1 MTDMSE
7 PAKIRHAL
15 DATAG
20 VMKVAI
26 LLNAMS
32 AILYLWR
39 RGASE
44 LVMVCMWSAIFIL
57 ALIVYRVRERK
68 LRALDPD

>member
-1 MTDMSE
+1 
-7 PAKIRHAL
+7 
-15 DATAG
+15 
-20 VMKVAI
+20 MKVAI

-68 LRALDPD
+68 LRVLDPD